1 MNKEIIIKI
10 HIFVYYLLSII
21 IYFLIKSLCE
31 GTLIQLYSN
40 NKFNDTK
47 YFDLWNKT
55 TSYQRFIFSDSY
67 YTFLNTLKSL
77 LEELKNNKK
86 NPNINITITN
96 YINESYITNTKIVKN
111 LENIIV
117 TLTPINN
124 TYKEKN
130 KLLICSHFDGHNL
143 TKGGT
148 AYDDQIHVI
157 SMLGTI
163 DAIINNNETINT
175 QIDFLFDGFEENGL
189 DGARNF
195 IYSIKNKTNIKY
207 DYLNLESMG
216 SSTPYL
222 FTLKSK
228 NGSKNIQN
236 ALSNSKGTIFLPL
249 NFLFNTKITTSTSNH
264 IVFDENGFKGGL
276 NVFLGLGSHYHTKYD
291 NIKNKEHL
299 FIAGHQLLDFV
310 LNFNPYD
317 NDNDNNNVYSFGI
330 CPFCF
335 IISSTFCILI
345 IIFFFISTY
354 AYIYLYEGK
363 NIKKC
368 LFEILKFVIM
378 FILVLL
384 FFILESFISY
394 LFNTCSFASNQFF
407 LILISFSGLCIFY
420 LMQIIFNITK
430 WDLIRLFFDSLIMLL
445 LITTDVAFPFIFI
458 TVCSFLFYIFKKKY
472 LQYIFSLIRTI
483 IISLYYSNLIQ
494 IIMQYT
500 TRIKGYLADLLLYLT
515 FFIFSFH
522 CSIPGIAIAYNENDS
537 IYNINIEEMEPILNN
552 FNEFQS
558 DFENDDLIERKK
570 EQNNFYSYLYKSIFI
585 IFPIIIIFIIIFKP
599 YPYSINY
606 TLKGEFIEIF
616 EENKTGAQFLFYPY
630 KGIDYLKK
638 YSKNNRNIKY
648 ENYTYNSINK
658 KGNVF
663 LLDASDEK
671 VPCSFEDTK
680 IENISENHMEIHLKF
695 SNINSSCINSIF
707 IFINCSN
714 CVKEGNGIKY
724 ISKKDEN
731 HYMMRLYVGKNKND
745 SVNDLREIE
754 TKIKVN
760 TTNYTMDIIYNSKI
774 TSPKFLEF
782 LNSFG
787 ESTVNYQYSKVIND
801 VLYIIHYL
809 KKE

>member
-1 MNKEIIIKI
+1 M
-10 HIFVYYLLSII
+10 
-21 IYFLIKSLCE
+21 
-31 GTLIQLYSN
+31 
-40 NKFNDTK
+40 
-47 YFDLWNKT
+47 FDLKFT
-55 TSYQRFIFSDSY
+55 T
-67 YTFLNTLKSL
+67 L
-77 LEELKNNKK
+77 
-86 NPNINITITN
+86 
-96 YINESYITNTKIVKN
+96 
-111 LENIIV
+111 
-117 TLTPINN
+117 
-124 TYKEKN
+124 
-130 KLLICSHFDGHNL
+130 
-143 TKGGT
+143 
-148 AYDDQIHVI
+148 
-157 SMLGTI
+157 
-163 DAIINNNETINT
+163 
-175 QIDFLFDGFEENGL
+175 
-189 DGARNF
+189 
-195 IYSIKNKTNIKY
+195 
-207 DYLNLESMG
+207 
-216 SSTPYL
+216 
-222 FTLKSK
+222 
-228 NGSKNIQN
+228 
-236 ALSNSKGTIFLPL
+236 
-249 NFLFNTKITTSTSNH
+249 TSNH
-264 IVFDENGFKGGL
+264 VVFNEKGFKGG
-276 NVFLGLGSHYHTKYD
+276 VRTFLGLSNYHTKYD

-335 IISSTFCILI
+335 TISSTFCILI

-420 LMQIIFNITK
+420 FIQIIFNITK

-515 FFIFSFH
+515 FFFFSFH

-638 YSKNNRNIKY
+638 YSKNNENIKY

-695 SNINSSCINSIF
+695 SNINSSCINAIF

-724 ISKKDEN
+724 ISKKDKN